1 MLRSEKLKDKD
12 SSHPPSWIFKK
23 SVTSHQG
30 KILLVKKQLEN
41 SYVHTSYV
49 NCKAFCEVTLQ
60 FN

>member
-41 SYVHTSYV
+41 SYVHTS
-49 NCKAFCEVTLQ
+49 
-60 FN
+60 